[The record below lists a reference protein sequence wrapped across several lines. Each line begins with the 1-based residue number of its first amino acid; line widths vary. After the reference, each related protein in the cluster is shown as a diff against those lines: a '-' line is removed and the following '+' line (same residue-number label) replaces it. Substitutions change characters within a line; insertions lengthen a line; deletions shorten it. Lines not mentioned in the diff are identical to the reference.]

1 MDGMMDGVIDKELLM
16 ELQYSFPL
24 NEDPFVEVAERLGR
38 SVQDV
43 ISSTIEM
50 LNQGIILRIG
60 VHLNYKAFR
69 EISRAALVGA
79 AVEEDRIEEVARKIN
94 GLRVK
99 HNFWRSH
106 PRYTVWYTIKAP
118 DDDALVSKI
127 DELMRS
133 CGVKDYVVLPSK
145 RVYKMD
151 VKYHL
156 YKGVSWSEKGLE
168 PESIP
173 KVDELGVNAELLRK
187 LESNFPV
194 SEKPFS
200 SLSKEFEMSE
210 SEIVELVEEMIRKG
224 VARGFN
230 AVLSGERAGFKE
242 NGMVVVKTTEPEEL
256 AFKLLKDVP
265 EITHLVERQVPENWN
280 YPLYFMVHATSKE
293 PIEQIQKRVESM
305 EGVEETDVLY
315 SIRNLLKV
323 GV

>member
-1 MDGMMDGVIDKELLM
+1 
-16 ELQYSFPL
+16 
-24 NEDPFVEVAERLGR
+24 
-38 SVQDV
+38 
-43 ISSTIEM
+43 
-50 LNQGIILRIG
+50 
-60 VHLNYKAFR
+60 
-69 EISRAALVGA
+69 VGA
-79 AVEEDRIEEVARKIN
+79 AVEEERIEEVARKIN

-106 PRYTVWYTIKAP
+106 PRYSVWYTIKAP
-118 DDDALVSKI
+118 NDDALILKV
-127 DELMRS
+127 DELMRN
-133 CGVKDYVVLPSK
+133 CNVEDYVVLPSK

-173 KVDELGVNAELLRK
+173 KVDELGVNVELLKK
-187 LESNFPV
+187 LENGFYV

-200 SLSKEFEMSE
+200 PIAREFGMSE
-210 SEIVELVEEMIRKG
+210 IEIIELVEEMMQKG
-224 VARGFN
+224 VVRGFN

-242 NGMVVVKTTEPEEL
+242 NGMVVVRTAEPEEL
-256 AFKLLKDVP
+256 AFKLLKEVP

-280 YPLYFMVHATSKE
+280 YPLYFMVHATSRE
-293 PIEQIQKRVESM
+293 PIEQIRKRVERM

-315 SIRNLLKV
+315 SVRNLLKV